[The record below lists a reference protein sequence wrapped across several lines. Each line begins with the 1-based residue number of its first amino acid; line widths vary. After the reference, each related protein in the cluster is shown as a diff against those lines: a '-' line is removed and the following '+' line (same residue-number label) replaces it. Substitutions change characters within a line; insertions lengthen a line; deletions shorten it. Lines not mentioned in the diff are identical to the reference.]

1 MSENKKETKNQDMI
15 EKEMKEKMK
24 QTVEDEKIS
33 GSLEPEAV
41 EKMLETRKKKKSNNR
56 RWKYASVA
64 AAACVCSLSSVGY
77 TNMNAGKNE
86 RRNGKQKADQKKIR
100 EKSHWQKL

>member
-24 QTVEDEKIS
+24 QTVEDEKIP

-64 AAACVCSLSSVGY
+64 AAACSKRNLQTKHQDERVCRCIV
-77 TNMNAGKNE
+77 
-86 RRNGKQKADQKKIR
+86 
-100 EKSHWQKL
+100 

>member
-24 QTVEDEKIS
+24 QTVEDEKIPS
-33 GSLEPEAV
+33 SLEPEAV

-56 RWKYASVA
+56 RWKYA
-64 AAACVCSLSSVGY
+64 
-77 TNMNAGKNE
+77 
-86 RRNGKQKADQKKIR
+86 
-100 EKSHWQKL
+100 

>member
-24 QTVEDEKIS
+24 QTVEDEKIP

-41 EKMLETRKKKKSNNR
+41 EKL
-56 RWKYASVA
+56 
-64 AAACVCSLSSVGY
+64 SL
-77 TNMNAGKNE
+77 
-86 RRNGKQKADQKKIR
+86 I
-100 EKSHWQKL
+100 HI

>member
-24 QTVEDEKIS
+24 QTVEDEKIP

-64 AAACVCSLSSVGY
+64 AAACDLSCSGSSRIY
-77 TNMNAGKNE
+77 EYE
-86 RRNGKQKADQKKIR
+86 RRKK
-100 EKSHWQKL
+100 

>member
-24 QTVEDEKIS
+24 QTVEDEKIPS
-33 GSLEPEAV
+33 SLEPEAV

-56 RWKYASVA
+56 R
-64 AAACVCSLSSVGY
+64 
-77 TNMNAGKNE
+77 
-86 RRNGKQKADQKKIR
+86 
-100 EKSHWQKL
+100 

>member
-24 QTVEDEKIS
+24 QTVEDEKIP

-41 EKMLETRKKKKSNNR
+41 EKMLETRKKKK
-56 RWKYASVA
+56 V
-64 AAACVCSLSSVGY
+64 
-77 TNMNAGKNE
+77 E
-86 RRNGKQKADQKKIR
+86 
-100 EKSHWQKL
+100 

>member
-24 QTVEDEKIS
+24 QTVEDEKIP

-41 EKMLETRKKKKSNNR
+41 EKMLETRDRKS
-56 RWKYASVA
+56 V
-64 AAACVCSLSSVGY
+64 V
-77 TNMNAGKNE
+77 
-86 RRNGKQKADQKKIR
+86 
-100 EKSHWQKL
+100 

>member
-24 QTVEDEKIS
+24 QTVEDEKIP

-41 EKMLETRKKKKSNNR
+41 EKMLETRKKKKSII
-56 RWKYASVA
+56 A
-64 AAACVCSLSSVGY
+64 VG
-77 TNMNAGKNE
+77 NMP
-86 RRNGKQKADQKKIR
+86 Q
-100 EKSHWQKL
+100 WQQRLAFVL